1 MLERLF
7 RIVMSTVLEIEKA
20 IESLPSAEMQ
30 KLFAWMQEKQE
41 MIEAVSSMFSMYDD
55 EEGEGDQW
63 HE

>member
-7 RIVMSTVLEIEKA
+7 RTAMSTVLEIEKA

>member
-1 MLERLF
+1 
-7 RIVMSTVLEIEKA
+7 MSTVLEIEKA